1 MKKAFLFLIL
11 TSLIFGVFSCKKD
24 EEAAKVIKI
33 GLVTK
38 VYKDNV
44 INSEVQY
51 NASNRPD
58 KMLIYNANGLSD
70 GYATYDFGSDT
81 FVDKVTIYN
90 EQGVLTS
97 YTTYLYDTLKRLSSK
112 KYFQIQSSTPKLL
125 YSEAFLYNLKNQ
137 LYNFS
142 VFDSTGIVSYF
153 QEQVYDTLDDPIE
166 LKYFKS
172 DNSYVGSLYFTYDTK
187 PNAFAG
193 YQKKLG
199 IANPY
204 NKHNITKITSSLTAV
219 NGKVTFNLGNTS
231 SIIALYTSSY
241 QYDNNNLPIKEIRAY
256 LSGVVESES
265 YDYK

>member
-11 TSLIFGVFSCKKD
+11 SSLVFGIFSCKKD
-24 EEAAKVIKI
+24 EEVAKTIKI

-44 INSEVQY
+44 IKSEFQY
-51 NASNRPD
+51 DASNRPV

-81 FVDKVTIYN
+81 FVDKVNIYN
-90 EQGVLTS
+90 EQGILTS

-112 KYFQIQSSTPKLL
+112 KYFQIQSSIPKLL
-125 YSEAFLYNLKNQ
+125 YSETFLYNINNQ
-137 LYNFS
+137 LYNLS
-142 VFDSTGIVSYF
+142 EFDSAGNVTYF
-153 QEQVYDTLDDPIE
+153 QEQVYDTLDDPLEI
-166 LKYFKS
+166 KYFKS
-172 DNSYVGSLYFTYDTK
+172 DNSFAGSLYFTYDTK

-199 IANPY
+199 TADPY
-204 NKHNITKITSSLTAV
+204 NKHNITKITSSLTPV

-231 SIIALYTSSY
+231 LIIALYTSSY
-241 QYDNNNLPIKEIRAY
+241 QYDYNNLPIKELRAY
-256 LSGVVESES
+256 LSGIVESES
-265 YDYK
+265 YEYK